1 MDQISSQATPQW
13 IDSEPEREAPLAA
26 AIDLGSNSFHLLMA
40 RRAGGRLTID
50 EHLKEVVRLADLDA
64 DNAITPAAMERGLQ
78 CLQRYAQRLRA
89 AQPVAIRAVG
99 TNALRIAT
107 NAADFLA
114 AAEATL
120 GCRVETVSG
129 IEEARLIYLGVCQSL
144 DSGTR
149 RLVADIGGGS
159 TELIVGEGA
168 RPLQL
173 ESLPVGCVS
182 LTQQFFPDG
191 RLDECAL
198 QHAEVAARRELEPVA
213 RGYREIGWTEAAGA
227 SGTVYAIAAIAR
239 SAGWSD
245 GVITP
250 LVLDR
255 LAAALTSAG
264 RLEDLHL
271 AGLSDD
277 QRPVLPGGLA
287 IMRALFA
294 GLGIRRLR
302 LIDGALREGLLHETF
317 ARLRDEDV
325 RIDSVRRLAEACRVD
340 MNHAGRVER
349 TAAALWQQ
357 TAPAWS
363 LEAPEYGQWLRWA
376 AQLHESGRAIA
387 HSGYHRHGAY
397 IVGHADLAG
406 CSQQDQR
413 SVALLIRA
421 HRRALPLALFDEH
434 PQARRDSVFALAL
447 LLRLAV
453 LLHRSR
459 TGLDDSAMR
468 VTADERTLSVEFP
481 PGWLAVRPLIAA
493 DLEEEA
499 GYWQAAGWTLE
510 FS

>member
-1 MDQISSQATPQW
+1 MDQISSPAPQW
-13 IDSEPEREAPLAA
+13 SAPEPAHDAALAA

-40 RRAGGRLTID
+40 RRRGGRLEID

-64 DNAITPAAMERGLQ
+64 TNAITPDAMTRGLE
-78 CLQRYAQRLRA
+78 CLERYAQRLRSA
-89 AQPVAIRAVG
+89 EPVAVRAVG
-99 TNALRIAT
+99 TNALRIAS

-114 AAEATL
+114 AAEDVL
-120 GCRVETVSG
+120 GCRVETISG

-159 TELIVGEGA
+159 TELIVGEGP

-191 RLDECAL
+191 RLDGCAL
-198 QHAEVAARRELEPVA
+198 QRAEVAARRELEPVA
-213 RGYREIGWTEAAGA
+213 RGYRDIGWREAAGA
-227 SGTVYAIAAIAR
+227 SGTVYAIASIAR

-255 LAAALTSAG
+255 LATALAAAG
-264 RLEDLHL
+264 RLDNLHL
-271 AGLSDD
+271 AGLTDD

-294 GLGIRRLR
+294 GLGIQRLR

-325 RIDSVRRLAEACRVD
+325 RIDSVRRLAEASHVD

-349 TAAALWQQ
+349 TAAVLQRQ
-357 TAPAWS
+357 VESPWS
-363 LEAPEYGQWLRWA
+363 LAEPEYGQWLRWA

-406 CSQQDQR
+406 CSQQDQK

-421 HRRALPLALFDEH
+421 HRRDLPLALFDEY
-434 PQARRDSVFALAL
+434 PPARRESLFALAL
-447 LLRLAV
+447 LLRVAV

-459 TGLDDSAMR
+459 AGLDDSGMR
-468 VTADERTLSVEFP
+468 ITAAERALSVAFP
-481 PGWLAVRPLIAA
+481 AGWLAVRPLVAA

-499 GYWQAAGWTLE
+499 AYWQAAGWTLN

>member
-1 MDQISSQATPQW
+1 MDQITSQAAPDWTEA
-13 IDSEPEREAPLAA
+13 EPAPAAA
-26 AIDLGSNSFHLLMA
+26 AIDLGSNSFHLLIA
-40 RRAGGRLTID
+40 RRSGGGLEID
-50 EHLKEVVRLADLDA
+50 EHLKEAVRLADLDA
-64 DNAITPAAMERGLQ
+64 ACAITPAAMNRGIQ
-78 CLQRYAQRLRA
+78 CLERFAQRLRI
-89 AQPVAIRAVG
+89 AQPVAIRVVG
-99 TNALRIAT
+99 TNALRIAS

-114 AAEATL
+114 AAEDAL
-120 GCRVETVSG
+120 GCRVETISG

-144 DSGTR
+144 DSGKR

-173 ESLPVGCVS
+173 ESLPVGCVG

-191 RLDECAL
+191 RLDGGAL
-198 QHAEVAARRELEPVA
+198 QRAEVAARRELEPVV
-213 RGYREIGWTEAAGA
+213 RGYRDIGWAEAAGA

-245 GVITP
+245 GTITP
-250 LVLDR
+250 VVLDR
-255 LAAALTSAG
+255 LAMALTSAG
-264 RLEDLHL
+264 RLENLHL

-294 GLGIRRLR
+294 GLGIERLC

-317 ARLRDEDV
+317 ARLRNEDV
-325 RIDSVRRLAEACRVD
+325 RVDSVRRLAEGCRVD
-340 MNHAGRVER
+340 MGHARRVEG
-349 TAAALWQQ
+349 TALTLLQQ
-357 TAPAWS
+357 VRCAWS
-363 LEAPEYGQWLRWA
+363 VDVPEYEQWLRWA
-376 AQLHESGRAIA
+376 AWLHESGRAIA

-413 SVALLIRA
+413 NVALLIRA

-434 PQARRDSVFALAL
+434 PRTTRERIFALAL
-447 LLRLAV
+447 LLRVAV

-459 TGLDDSAMR
+459 AGLDDGALGI
-468 VTADERTLSVEFP
+468 TAAERALSLEFP
-481 PGWLAVRPLIAA
+481 PGWLAVRPLVAA
-493 DLEEEA
+493 DLDEEA
-499 GYWQAAGWTLE
+499 GYWQAAGWTLN